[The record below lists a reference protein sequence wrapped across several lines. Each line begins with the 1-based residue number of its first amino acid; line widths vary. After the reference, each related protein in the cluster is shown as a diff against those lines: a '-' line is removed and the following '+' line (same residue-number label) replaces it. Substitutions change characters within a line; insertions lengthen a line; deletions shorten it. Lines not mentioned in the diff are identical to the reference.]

1 MFARASE
8 GVGEC
13 LVPAVGR
20 DAAAVPSQAT
30 PLHGAMRWQ
39 SEFKRQRLN
48 VKSYMQKLVFVYR
61 KRYQILEPNRFQ
73 FFGGGAYN
81 LEPNRYQFLEPNR
94 Y

>member
-1 MFARASE
+1 MLDAR
-8 GVGEC
+8 
-13 LVPAVGR
+13 GR
-20 DAAAVPSQAT
+20 SRCRGGAIAGNAIARRHAMAKPIQTAT
-30 PLHGAMRWQ
+30 TQ
-39 SEFKRQRLN
+39 CK
-48 VKSYMQKLVFVYR
+48 KLYAEIGSRGR